1 MQKELLSCMKD
12 YIQSQI
18 VADINNQISDPY
30 YGISVGEVDCS
41 NLEQLWYCTAICKRF
56 SRS

>member
-1 MQKELLSCMKD
+1 MKD
-12 YIQSQI
+12 CIQSQI